1 MREKQLLAQQ
11 KKTAGNN
18 NEPDGGATANF
29 IDPMIRTFFRRY
41 KLFLYNVTSAAVV
54 LTLGDFCVQTLYDKK
69 KTLDEKRL
77 FAACITGAA
86 MGIEGHVWYG
96 FLDRIIA
103 QATWR
108 NSLKKVICD
117 QTVAA
122 PIYTVTYIMGT
133 SILEGRTSFGQLKSD
148 MKENFVPLYLADCV
162 IFIPV
167 QMINFRYIPAY
178 YRVPFMFMVSFIF
191 NMFLS
196 AYKHT
201 HEEHAKSK

>member
-1 MREKQLLAQQ
+1 
-11 KKTAGNN
+11 
-18 NEPDGGATANF
+18 F